1 MGSLKPGKS
10 VVYERDD
17 NGTVWARY
25 HSETKRWIVG
35 EPAENNSIYDYREWR
50 DLVKTAQ
57 QNSTLRHLLE
67 KTINTYR
74 LMKT

>member
-1 MGSLKPGKS
+1 MGSLKPGKCI
-10 VVYERDD
+10 VYERDD
-17 NGTVWARY
+17 KGTVWGRY
-25 HSETKRWIVG
+25 HGETKRWIVG
-35 EPAENNSIYDYREWR
+35 EHAENSIYDYREWR

-74 LMKT
+74 LIKT